1 MVFMDSFLALPGF
14 LPRTVQ
20 CVAKIVNI
28 CYPHFGAKTARSLDV
43 EREPSVVHTASQ
55 WPLGPGTVDERHAQP
70 CWPGGGCTPRHGP
83 IRHSH
88 AHTHTHTCIAHI
100 APCLSR
106 ESPRNPVAVQHAAAF
121 IIPQAV
127 LPVASPSRDF
137 YVEWALRCSLTCY
150 ASVCVC
156 MRLYDYSSWH
166 SSDDDVRFSIP
177 SSVRPRPRDGDGGGV
192 ARGLIMD
199 HQNTRTKMH
208 SPDHFKSSQFG
219 VIFRAG
225 SSPKNCACC
234 FYTLAVFLFPSFL
247 LWNILV
253 RVG

>member
-1 MVFMDSFLALPGF
+1 MALPGF

-55 WPLGPGTVDERHAQP
+55 WPLGPGPVDERHAQP

-137 YVEWALRCSLTCY
+137 YVEWALRCSLTCC

-156 MRLYDYSSWH
+156 VYTTIVLGTAATKKNTTWLLTRAT
-166 SSDDDVRFSIP
+166 
-177 SSVRPRPRDGDGGGV
+177 SVVSLVGFYFVLP
-192 ARGLIMD
+192 L
-199 HQNTRTKMH
+199 Q
-208 SPDHFKSSQFG
+208 
-219 VIFRAG
+219 
-225 SSPKNCACC
+225 PKNPS
-234 FYTLAVFLFPSFL
+234 LAGCVCVWVYALHLVCTFCRVLVDMVGFFFLSVFLFGGSQL
-247 LWNILV
+247 EAE
-253 RVG
+253 